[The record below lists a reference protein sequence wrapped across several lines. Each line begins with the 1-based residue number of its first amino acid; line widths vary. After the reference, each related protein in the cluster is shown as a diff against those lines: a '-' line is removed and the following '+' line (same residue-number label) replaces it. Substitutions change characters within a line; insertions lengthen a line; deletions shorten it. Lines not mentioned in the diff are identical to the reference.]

1 MGDGAGKLAFPLVVL
16 VAGATALVA
25 VYGHATIKAF
35 EKVGAIAF
43 AVLSLVLFGLLAPQ
57 FDWTAGPTVG
67 GGDYL
72 GAFVLGAMVCFALV
86 ASWYPFAS
94 DYSRYL
100 PSKSRTTRV
109 TAWPAVGV
117 ALPMVLLGLFGL
129 LLPTIDIPL
138 AQTDGVL
145 AVISAHAPWW
155 VA

>member
-72 GAFVLGAMVCFALV
+72 GSFVLGAMVCFALV

-100 PSKSRTTRV
+100 PSATPARGLTWWPLAGV
-109 TAWPAVGV
+109 T
-117 ALPMVLLGLFGL
+117 LPMILLGLFGL
-129 LLPTIDIPL
+129 LLPTIDHAL
-138 AQTDGVL
+138 AADPSGGVL
-145 AVISAHAPWW
+145 AVM
-155 VA
+155 